1 MNGSDSLPNLSR
13 REFLRLGS
21 AGLLALLTTGIDSRS
36 LAQAAMGD
44 TITFGLGR
52 ITANRVEMFDAP
64 SLDAKSVR
72 TLWKDLVFPIT
83 KIEIGS
89 GEPAHN
95 RVWYQL
101 ENEGYVHSG
110 SVQPVKI
117 EKNETMLS
125 IPQKG
130 MLAEVTVPFTDAVW
144 DPLGKPTV
152 AYRLYYTSTHWI
164 TGLVEDKDGVSWYE
178 VLEDFYQYKYYVNTA
193 HLRVIPPEEV
203 SLLSPDVPP
212 ADKRLEVRLNDQLV
226 IAYEGS
232 QQVQM
237 MRCSAGTAAYR
248 GYLTPTGTFST
259 DYKRP
264 SRHMVNS
271 RLASAYSYDLPGVP
285 WICYITEEGIAFH
298 GAYWHN
304 DFGRPRSH
312 GCINLLAEHA
322 KWIYRWT
329 TPLVPFEEQRID
341 KRGGTRVDIVL

>member
-1 MNGSDSLPNLSR
+1 
-13 REFLRLGS
+13 
-21 AGLLALLTTGIDSRS
+21 
-36 LAQAAMGD
+36 
-44 TITFGLGR
+44 
-52 ITANRVEMFDAP
+52 
-64 SLDAKSVR
+64 
-72 TLWKDLVFPIT
+72 
-83 KIEIGS
+83 
-89 GEPAHN
+89 
-95 RVWYQL
+95 
-101 ENEGYVHSG
+101 
-110 SVQPVKI
+110 
-117 EKNETMLS
+117 
-125 IPQKG
+125 
-130 MLAEVTVPFTDAVW
+130 
-144 DPLGKPTV
+144 
-152 AYRLYYTSTHWI
+152 
-164 TGLVEDKDGVSWYE
+164 
-178 VLEDFYQYKYYVNTA
+178 LEDVT
-193 HLRVIPPEEV
+193 P
-203 SLLSPDVPP
+203 LSPDVPP

-248 GYLTPTGTFST
+248 GYLTPTGRFST

-271 RLASAYSYDLPGVP
+271 RLASAFSYDLPGVP

-329 TPLVPFEEQRID
+329 MPQVPFEEQRID